1 MAVRLLE
8 TATLLEDRAVASVVS
23 FRLANSADLATA
35 DLAFT
40 CVARQLGGAAALL
53 GNSDE
58 AAAYLQ
64 QALDIASRVQFRPE
78 IALAQLELA
87 ELLVAHHRDR
97 RGEAQSYLD
106 SVATEFDAMN
116 MQPSLNRAGALQERI
131 ALLDSRSPANPD
143 GLTKREVK
151 VLNLIADGKTN
162 QEIADDLY
170 ISPHTV
176 IRHVSNIFGK
186 IGSSNRAEATTYAHR
201 NDLIP

>member
-1 MAVRLLE
+1 MADEASDAEGGLTPAWLLTRLLE
-8 TATLLEDRAVASVVS
+8 TASPLEDRAVASVVS

-64 QALDIASRVQFRPE
+64 QALDIASRVQFCPE

-116 MQPSLNRAGALQERI
+116 MQPSLNRPAVVFYLG
-131 ALLDSRSPANPD
+131 ANPINCIYN
-143 GLTKREVK
+143 GRCLKAYIPEQFKRV
-151 VLNLIADGKTN
+151 
-162 QEIADDLY
+162 
-170 ISPHTV
+170 SP
-176 IRHVSNIFGK
+176 
-186 IGSSNRAEATTYAHR
+186 
-201 NDLIP
+201 

>member
-1 MAVRLLE
+1 
-8 TATLLEDRAVASVVS
+8 
-23 FRLANSADLATA
+23 
-35 DLAFT
+35 
-40 CVARQLGGAAALL
+40 
-53 GNSDE
+53 
-58 AAAYLQ
+58 
-64 QALDIASRVQFRPE
+64 
-78 IALAQLELA
+78 
-87 ELLVAHHRDR
+87 
-97 RGEAQSYLD
+97 
-106 SVATEFDAMN
+106 MN